1 MTSFRF
7 VSYREFKRE
16 LGKANAAVECA
27 ELAVRKFLH
36 EAEKAEDASAFVKAA
51 SDEYRVRVDK
61 LDPPLLKKLLAQ
73 LHITTVHQEFESF
86 LVAMIREY
94 RGKGVEL
101 EKGDSLLKGTLK
113 DVFGSYDAGLKK
125 LGRFEVETAEYYR
138 LVRNS
143 FAHDGSTA
151 AAKAD
156 IPRLRELLEK
166 LEDESYS
173 RLSAPHA
180 SQSVDFDDFILFS
193 RVSKRLALQLCEV
206 LRPTDARI
214 AEMLKEQ
221 SEALTLGVN
230 LNKLG
235 RIKQNPHQL
244 RRTISNL
251 LRTLYSLESH
261 EADPIV
267 DIMVEGLLA

>member
-1 MTSFRF
+1 
-7 VSYREFKRE
+7 
-16 LGKANAAVECA
+16 
-27 ELAVRKFLH
+27 
-36 EAEKAEDASAFVKAA
+36 
-51 SDEYRVRVDK
+51 
-61 LDPPLLKKLLAQ
+61 
-73 LHITTVHQEFESF
+73 
-86 LVAMIREY
+86 
-94 RGKGVEL
+94 
-101 EKGDSLLKGTLK
+101 LK

-143 FAHDGSTA
+143 FAHDGSA
-151 AAKAD
+151 GAAKAD

-173 RLSAPHA
+173 RLGAPHV

-193 RVSKRLALQLCEV
+193 RVCKRLASKFCEV

-214 AEMLKEQ
+214 ADMLKEQ
-221 SEALTLGVN
+221 SEATLGVN
-230 LNKLG
+230 LKKLG

-251 LRTLYSLESH
+251 LRTLYSLKSH

-267 DIMVEGLLA
+267 DILVVGLLA